1 MSGQTQLGAQGLL
14 DARYHAYLAT
24 VAHLR
29 PLLHRYCTRM
39 VGSVLDGEDVMQEA
53 LFEAYGKLDMLTDP
67 RALRSWLFRIAHNR
81 CIDFLR
87 NRGARHKAEMTYAE
101 DTEQEVALP
110 DEPLAAGLN
119 QAMERLVVHLPPK
132 ERACVLLKDVFDHSL
147 EEIATL
153 VESTVGGVKAAL
165 NRGRAKLAAL
175 AVEPGKQTTG
185 ERRSD
190 PNLSR
195 LLHLYVERFNRRD
208 WQGVRDLTSADA
220 RLRVSDCYAGLLADS
235 PERQALESAG
245 WEVAHDG
252 LEIGL

>member
-110 DEPLAAGLN
+110 DEP
-119 QAMERLVVHLPPK
+119 
-132 ERACVLLKDVFDHSL
+132 
-147 EEIATL
+147 
-153 VESTVGGVKAAL
+153 
-165 NRGRAKLAAL
+165 
-175 AVEPGKQTTG
+175 
-185 ERRSD
+185 
-190 PNLSR
+190 
-195 LLHLYVERFNRRD
+195 
-208 WQGVRDLTSADA
+208 
-220 RLRVSDCYAGLLADS
+220 
-235 PERQALESAG
+235 
-245 WEVAHDG
+245 
-252 LEIGL
+252 